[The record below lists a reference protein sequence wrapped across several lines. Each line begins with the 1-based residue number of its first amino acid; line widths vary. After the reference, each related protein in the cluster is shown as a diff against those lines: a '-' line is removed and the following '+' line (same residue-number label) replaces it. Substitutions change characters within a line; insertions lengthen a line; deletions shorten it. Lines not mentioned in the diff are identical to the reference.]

1 MEKSGLTKRIILNK
15 KEAFY
20 PLFTIIFTF
29 LIYWITSLFIDF
41 ADSHT
46 IFPFLFFTLDIFI
59 IKYTMDF
66 YRELKNKNL
75 NKTSILALFLSSIFL
90 LSLFT
95 ILGLILLLLSDIFY
109 LIPISIHL
117 ISIFIIYYFL
127 RREMVKYYEKKTGY
141 SNKLAN

>member
-1 MEKSGLTKRIILNK
+1 MGKSGLTRRCILNN
-15 KEAFY
+15 KEVYY

-29 LIYWITSLFIDF
+29 LIYWIISLFIEF
-41 ADSHT
+41 ADSYT

-59 IKYTMDF
+59 IKYALDF

-75 NKTSILALFLSSIFL
+75 NKTTILALFLSSIIL
-90 LSLFT
+90 LSLIFT
-95 ILGLILLLLSDIFY
+95 VGLITLLLNDIFY

-127 RREMVKYYEKKTGY
+127 RREVVKYYEKKNREI
-141 SNKLAN
+141 NKF